1 MNLLWIR
8 NKIRTLC
15 KSLFSAAINMY
26 KCGCA
31 CVLTDAHTHPVVLAS
46 ARVRVRSICAS
57 RARQA
62 RSELD
67 ALYHQAWLQKN
78 AGLQKQTNKF
88 AEWHYYYNDC
98 YMILPYEKHDNF
110 ADQSMKTYKKWE
122 KTTMLHTL
130 HTTHY
135 TIHTHTQYTLLY
147 EYIQLWL
154 WRNDQLLKTIR
165 KIIKTYLFVVPRR
178 YQIPLKSRFLRE
190 VSPSSYLG
198 RTQGLAGNSKSIY
211 EVCWS

>member
-1 MNLLWIR
+1 MPQAFFLDHPNCAINSEYSIPQPPQSLPIKRKKPMNLLWIR

-67 ALYHQAWLQKN
+67 ALYHQAWLQKKCWPAKTN
-78 AGLQKQTNKF
+78 KQTNLL
-88 AEWHYYYNDC
+88 ND
-98 YMILPYEKHDNF
+98 
-110 ADQSMKTYKKWE
+110 TT
-122 KTTMLHTL
+122 TTMIVTWFYHTKNMI
-130 HTTHY
+130 TSPINRWKPIKNEKKQQCYTHY
-135 TIHTHTQYTLLY
+135 TQHTTRYTRIHNTHYY
-147 EYIQLWL
+147 M
-154 WRNDQLLKTIR
+154 N
-165 KIIKTYLFVVPRR
+165 
-178 YQIPLKSRFLRE
+178 
-190 VSPSSYLG
+190 
-198 RTQGLAGNSKSIY
+198 IY
-211 EVCWS
+211 NCDCEEMINY

>member
-1 MNLLWIR
+1 MNIQVPTPPLALPYRNNPTLPIKRKNPWTCSGLEIKSVPFVSPSFLLPLIC
-8 NKIRTLC
+8 T
-15 KSLFSAAINMY
+15 SADVR
-26 KCGCA
+26 A
-31 CVLTDAHTHPVVLAS
+31 CWPAHIPTPVVLAS

-165 KIIKTYLFVVPRR
+165 KIIKTCLFAVPRR
-178 YQIPLKSRFLRE
+178 YQIPLK
-190 VSPSSYLG
+190 
-198 RTQGLAGNSKSIY
+198 
-211 EVCWS
+211 

>member
-31 CVLTDAHTHPVVLAS
+31 CVLTDAHTHLVVLAS

-67 ALYHQAWLQKN
+67 ALYHQAWLQKKN

-122 KTTMLHTL
+122 KQQCY
-130 HTTHY
+130 THY
-135 TIHTHTQYTLLY
+135 TQHTTRYTRIHNTHYY
-147 EYIQLWL
+147 M
-154 WRNDQLLKTIR
+154 N
-165 KIIKTYLFVVPRR
+165 
-178 YQIPLKSRFLRE
+178 
-190 VSPSSYLG
+190 
-198 RTQGLAGNSKSIY
+198 IY
-211 EVCWS
+211 NCDCEEMINY

>member
-1 MNLLWIR
+1 MLA
-8 NKIRTLC
+8 C
-15 KSLFSAAINMY
+15 K
-26 KCGCA
+26 
-31 CVLTDAHTHPVVLAS
+31 
-46 ARVRVRSICAS
+46 
-57 RARQA
+57 
-62 RSELD
+62 
-67 ALYHQAWLQKN
+67 
-78 AGLQKQTNKF
+78 KQTNKF

-178 YQIPLKSRFLRE
+178 YQIPLKSRFLIVPAILSKRRAWRE
-190 VSPSSYLG
+190 IQNLYMRFVILKLKNPLLCTILRGPLYVIARSLG
-198 RTQGLAGNSKSIY
+198 SWNQ
-211 EVCWS
+211 

>member
-67 ALYHQAWLQKN
+67 ALYHQAWLQKMLACKN
-78 AGLQKQTNKF
+78 KQTNLL
-88 AEWHYYYNDC
+88 ND
-98 YMILPYEKHDNF
+98 
-110 ADQSMKTYKKWE
+110 TT
-122 KTTMLHTL
+122 TTMIVTWFYHTKNMITSPINRWKPIKNEKNNNATHITHNTL
-130 HTTHY
+130 HDTHAY
-135 TIHTHTQYTLLY
+135 TIHTTIWIYT
-147 EYIQLWL
+147 IVTVKKWS
-154 WRNDQLLKTIR
+154 
-165 KIIKTYLFVVPRR
+165 IIKN
-178 YQIPLKSRFLRE
+178 
-190 VSPSSYLG
+190 
-198 RTQGLAGNSKSIY
+198 NSKNN
-211 EVCWS
+211 